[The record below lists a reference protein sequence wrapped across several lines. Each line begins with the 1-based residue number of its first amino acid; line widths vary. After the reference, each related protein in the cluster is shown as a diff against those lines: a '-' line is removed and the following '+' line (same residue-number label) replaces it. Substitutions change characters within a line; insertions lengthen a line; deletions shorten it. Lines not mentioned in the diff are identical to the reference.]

1 MATRV
6 YVNMQPIGQILERHG
21 LNKGGRVQQFLTMEC
36 SKRMTDYMPFRS
48 GALATKLKVVTSA
61 TEITVYG
68 PYARYQ
74 YYGKAMVGPAPKRV
88 TDKDLTY
95 DKTKNPKAGPFW
107 DRRMMAEQAQ
117 AIANAC
123 ERYLRRG
130 G

>member
-6 YVNMQPIGQILERHG
+6 YVNMQPIGRILERHG
-21 LNKGGRVQQFLTMEC
+21 LNKGGRVQQLLTMEC

-74 YYGKAMVGPAPKRV
+74 YYGKVMVGPAPKRV

>member
-21 LNKGGRVQQFLTMEC
+21 LNKSGRVQQFLTMEC

-74 YYGKAMVGPAPKRV
+74 YYGKAMVGSAPKRV

-117 AIANAC
+117 AIAKAC